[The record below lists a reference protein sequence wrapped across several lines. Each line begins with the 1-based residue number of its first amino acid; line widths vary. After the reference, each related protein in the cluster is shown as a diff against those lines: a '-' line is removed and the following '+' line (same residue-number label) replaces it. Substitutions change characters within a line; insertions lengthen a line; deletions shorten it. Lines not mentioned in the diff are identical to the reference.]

1 MKTIR
6 RILIGAAMLAGLAT
20 TSCDLNTVS
29 ESNRDESTLFS
40 DPTLTEYQLFSV
52 YEVFAHTNSHRG
64 RYLPWYGYNTDI
76 EWYISNTRD
85 DKAAIVRYSQLPTNG
100 QLNLADGPYNE
111 LFSGIERV
119 NLAIRGIRR
128 YGSPENRPEMAA
140 LLGEALTLRA
150 VLYTELLKAYGEVPA
165 RFEPVSPETIYLNK
179 SDRDVIYKQLLAD
192 LEEAFNYMSYTDT
205 PNTDRIGLAFAKG
218 LYARIALM
226 ASGYAQRPDKGM
238 VGTGNPGTVR
248 LTDDS
253 ELSKQTLYPKA
264 LAALT
269 DVIDNA
275 GLGLEPDYEQLW
287 RDVNNM
293 DLTGGKEIMWVIP
306 FSNSRGRWNYTFAIR
321 NNGYTAYSPTTS
333 NRGGQAGPVPYV
345 YYWYGEH
352 DTRRDVSCVNYE
364 WEDKGQGTLP
374 YPAGMANWYFGKYRF
389 EWMTTHPYTGNNDDG
404 VKPVYMRYADVL
416 LMAAEIANSSGD
428 NGELTRNED
437 YAKTCL
443 RTVLRRAY
451 AGHESEAD
459 DIVGALSGEEQIFN
473 EIKKQRALEFVG
485 EFLRKAD
492 LIRWNCLQESMDGAS
507 DELQKMRA
515 HGTGPVT
522 GFDYSQL
529 STYLWYR
536 HGTAD
541 GIPTIEMYGMRPGD
555 AYVDDAT
562 PPAGEGW
569 QPYVNSE
576 GESSKYL
583 YDLTTNDEGKTSG
596 TFYSSDNNVDKAGKG
611 AGGGFYEQDPDLQ
624 QWWPIPATTIVNSQ
638 GSLRN
643 DYGY

>member
-1 MKTIR
+1 
-6 RILIGAAMLAGLAT
+6 MLAGLAM

-29 ESNRDESTLFS
+29 DSNRDESTLFA

-52 YEVFAHTNSHRG
+52 YEVFSHVNSHRG

-85 DKAAIVRYSQLPTNG
+85 DKSDIVRYDQISTNSQLNVG
-100 QLNLADGPYNE
+100 DGPYNE

-119 NLAIRGIRR
+119 NLTIRGIRR

-179 SDRDVIYKQLLAD
+179 TDRDEIYKQLLAD
-192 LEEAFNYMSYTDT
+192 LEEAFDYMSYTDT
-205 PNTDRIGLAFAKG
+205 PGTDRIGLAFAKG

-226 ASGYAQRPDKGM
+226 ASGYAQRPDKGQ
-238 VGTGNPGTVR
+238 VGTGNIGTIR
-248 LTDDS
+248 LTDDPG
-253 ELSKQTLYPKA
+253 LTKQALYPKA
-264 LAALT
+264 LEALK
-269 DVIDNA
+269 DVIDNS
-275 GLGLEPDYEQLW
+275 GLRLEPDYEQLW
-287 RDVNNM
+287 KDVNNM

-321 NNGYTAYSPTTS
+321 NNGYTTWSPTTS

-345 YYWYGEH
+345 YYWYGVN

-364 WEDKGQGTLP
+364 WEDRGQGTMP
-374 YPAGMANWYFGKYRF
+374 YPAGMANWYFGKYRL
-389 EWMTTHPYTGNNDDG
+389 EWMTTHPYTGGNDDG

-428 NGELTRNED
+428 KGELTTRDED

-451 AGHESEAD
+451 AGNDSKAD
-459 DIVGALSGEEQIFN
+459 AIVDALAGEEQIFE

-492 LIRWNCLQESMDGAS
+492 LIRWNCLKESIDGAS

-515 HGTGPVT
+515 HSTGPVT

-529 STYLWYR
+529 STYMWYR

-555 AYVDDAT
+555 SFVDDKT
-562 PPAGEGW
+562 PPAGDGW
-569 QPYVNSE
+569 QPYVNTE

-583 YDLTTNDEGKTSG
+583 YDLTKSTGDDGKEKTSG
-596 TFYSSDNNVDKAGKG
+596 TFYSSDTGIDKAHKG
-611 AGGGFYEQDPDLQ
+611 EGGGFYDKDPNLQ
-624 QWWPIPATTIVNSQ
+624 QWWPIPATTITNSQ
-638 GSLRN
+638 GSLKN
-643 DYGY
+643 DYGYN